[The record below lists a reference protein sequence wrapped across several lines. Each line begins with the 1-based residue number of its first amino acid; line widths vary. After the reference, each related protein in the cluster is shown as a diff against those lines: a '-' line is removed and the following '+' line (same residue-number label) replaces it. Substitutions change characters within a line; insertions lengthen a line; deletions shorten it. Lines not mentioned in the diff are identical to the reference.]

1 MFQYVSWYA
10 KKSNSIK
17 TGTKEHRYQT
27 LEAIVLI
34 AIQNMRVLDRINKIT
49 AIYTK
54 IKAKI

>member
-17 TGTKEHRYQT
+17 TGTEEHRYQT